1 MATLRVVGLATARGA
16 EGANASEDVANRQM
30 AERMAMMLFIVVGYL
45 SWRSMQMNRIGRL
58 LWDCREN
65 SEGN

>member
-45 SWRSMQMNRIGRL
+45 SWRSMQMNRIGRTE
-58 LWDCREN
+58 REVRGD
-65 SEGN
+65 SAS

>member
-30 AERMAMMLFIVVGYL
+30 AERMAMMLFIVVGYDL
-45 SWRSMQMNRIGRL
+45 EKDAEEYGRL
-58 LWDCREN
+58 
-65 SEGN
+65 GAVVGGMKTGAAH